1 MSWIG
6 GIKLKEMFLDHSV
19 SFLMKYQK
27 YSDDELERLRYG
39 LEGLYLTLT
48 KLVVI
53 VGLSFILHIFKEV
66 IAILALFNIIRY
78 FGFGIHA
85 KRSIEC
91 LITSLIFFIV
101 IPYLL
106 LHVELPKT
114 WILIIGIILIISYLI
129 WAPADTVKRPL
140 PNNKK
145 KKFRKMMT
153 VLIGIIYLI
162 LSLAISAYQISILF
176 FITMV
181 IQAIVICPITYMLL
195 RQPYNNFKN
204 LDV

>member
-106 LHVELPKT
+106 LHVEFNLVETGKGYQA
-114 WILIIGIILIISYLI
+114 LNVKLVKE
-129 WAPADTVKRPL
+129 PA
-140 PNNKK
+140 
-145 KKFRKMMT
+145 M
-153 VLIGIIYLI
+153 
-162 LSLAISAYQISILF
+162 
-176 FITMV
+176 
-181 IQAIVICPITYMLL
+181 
-195 RQPYNNFKN
+195 
-204 LDV
+204 